1 MSKKQA
7 ELLASR
13 LKGWNLLEKGTTIS
27 SYRRREEEF
36 RRFFSVDGNLVY
48 CTDVD
53 SLLRE
58 LGDCHDPKEWR
69 LFIDSSKLSLKAVLL
84 HNGNVK
90 PSNPIAYGA
99 HMKETYDNMKL
110 LLSKIRYEQH
120 SWNICGDLKVIAL
133 LLGLQQGYTKFCC
146 FLCEWDSRDRKNHF
160 VKKQWPKRNLI
171 PGNKNVIFQPL
182 VNPKLV
188 YLPPLHIKL
197 GLMKNFVKAMDKS
210 GPGFLYINKKFPRI
224 SEAKIKK
231 GIFVSPQIRELSKDH
246 DFDES
251 LNNIEKPAWTSFKKV
266 VTGFLGN
273 SKAYNYGEIVSEP
286 IRNYKA
292 MGCNM
297 SLKIHFLHSHLD
309 FFLKIYEL

>member
-1 MSKKQA
+1 MPFAIPMVWREPKDHAMDCYFCITKIAGITIKTKKTIKYPNLPSAIRPVPHSEELPIPAPPENVNLLSENSDEEDLQLRPENDDFEDLDYDGMSTEPHRINQHELNDLVRDLSLSKKQA

-53 SLLRE
+53 SLMRE

-90 PSNPIAYGA
+90 PSTPIAYGA
-99 HMKETYDNMKL
+99 HMKETYDNMKI

-133 LLGLQQGYTKFCC
+133 LLGL
-146 FLCEWDSRDRKNHF
+146 
-160 VKKQWPKRNLI
+160 
-171 PGNKNVIFQPL
+171 NKDIL
-182 VNPKLV
+182 
-188 YLPPLHIKL
+188 
-197 GLMKNFVKAMDKS
+197 NFVVSYAS
-210 GPGFLYINKKFPRI
+210 GIAEI
-224 SEAKIKK
+224 AKI
-231 GIFVSPQIRELSKDH
+231 ILSRSNGLK
-246 DFDES
+246 
-251 LNNIEKPAWTSFKKV
+251 
-266 VTGFLGN
+266 
-273 SKAYNYGEIVSEP
+273 EI
-286 IRNYKA
+286 
-292 MGCNM
+292 
-297 SLKIHFLHSHLD
+297 
-309 FFLKIYEL
+309 